1 MVTQRPQNKGF
12 SPPFDIFSPLVKA
25 TFQQFGT
32 FLLMLML
39 LTRIPFPFTLC
50 PRQLLTTHRE
60 EKDEDKIPKIPN
72 MENYRGEIHQSRYMQ
87 FMDGMSQDILEG
99 NHLFFLE
106 KGI

>member
-1 MVTQRPQNKGF
+1 
-12 SPPFDIFSPLVKA
+12 
-25 TFQQFGT
+25 
-32 FLLMLML
+32 MLML

-60 EKDEDKIPKIPN
+60 EKDEDKIPN
-72 MENYRGEIHQSRYMQ
+72 MENYKGENPPEPIYMQ
-87 FMDGMSQDILEG
+87 FMDGMSEDILEG